1 MTPAPDGNHAIV
13 LDYRNGQRLVLSP
26 DGVATLD
33 GDPLP
38 SEDALRRIAAA
49 LASTTFKKADAET
62 EAVRVRCMIGLWWC
76 EPSAPPAPH
85 PPF

>member
-38 SEDALRRIAAA
+38 SEDALRRIA
-49 LASTTFKKADAET
+49 ET

-76 EPSAPPAPH
+76 EPSAPPAPQ